1 MNPLLGLDIS
11 TEKHF
16 VRLVFNLPDFQKVL
30 TDESNDPDINLF
42 NDKSSHHIHHIHK
55 IHHILV

>member
-16 VRLVFNLPDFQKVL
+16 ERLVFNLSDFQKVL
-30 TDESNDPDINLF
+30 TYESNDPDINFF
-42 NDKSSHHIHHIHK
+42 NDKSSHHINHIHK